1 MFNSG
6 KGFIKMTKHNFKLKS
21 DCTENGG
28 KCPEVSPTLTK
39 SSRPTPT
46 PTTTKNRGGAGGGGG
61 GGGGNQTPTPTK
73 TKNINGGGGGN
84 QTPTP
89 TKTTNINGGGGGSQT
104 PTPTP
109 TKTPFENCKNI
120 TICSGLFDEHMTGG
134 GVVLE
139 LQVSENDQCCCDIQY
154 SLDSNV
160 SWTQLL
166 SSAVDCNPKASYT
179 IHPNC
184 FGSIIP

>member
-1 MFNSG
+1 MRNNS
-6 KGFIKMTKHNFKLKS
+6 KLKS
-21 DCTENGG
+21 DCTENGI

-39 SSRPTPT
+39 SSRSTPT
-46 PTTTKNRGGAGGGGG
+46 PTKTKKIGGGNQTPTPTKTKKI
-61 GGGGNQTPTPTK
+61 GGGNQTPTPTK
-73 TKNINGGGGGN
+73 TKNIGGGGN

-89 TKTTNINGGGGGSQT
+89 TKTTNIGGGGNQT
-104 PTPTP
+104 PTPTKTPTQSPTP

-134 GVVLE
+134 GVILE

-154 SLDSNV
+154 SLDSNL

>member
-21 DCTENGG
+21 DCTENSG
-28 KCPEVSPTLTK
+28 KCPEMSPTLTK

-46 PTTTKNRGGAGGGGG
+46 PTTTKNRGGNQTPTPTTTNNIGG

-73 TKNINGGGGGN
+73 TKNIGGGGGN

-89 TKTTNINGGGGGSQT
+89 TKT
-104 PTPTP
+104 PTRTP

-154 SLDSNV
+154 SLDNNV

-166 SSAVDCNPKASYT
+166 GSAVDCDPKASYT

>member
-1 MFNSG
+1 MA
-6 KGFIKMTKHNFKLKS
+6 KHNFKLKS

-61 GGGGNQTPTPTK
+61 NQTPTPTK
-73 TKNINGGGGGN
+73 TKNIG
-84 QTPTP
+84 
-89 TKTTNINGGGGGSQT
+89 GGGGGSQT

-109 TKTPFENCKNI
+109 TKTPFEDCKNM
-120 TICSGLFDEHMTGG
+120 TICSGLFDEHMAGG

-166 SSAVDCNPKASYT
+166 SSTVDCNPKASYT
-179 IHPNC
+179 VHPNC